1 MSLLIQHRKV
11 GTTEVLDC
19 NGQLTL
25 GDGTAAL
32 RQAIKKSSG
41 NLLLNLSGVTYIDS
55 AGLGELVGS
64 YSTVKEQGRKM
75 KLLNPAKRV
84 DSLLQV
90 TKLYTT
96 FECFT
101 EEQKALESM

>member
-1 MSLLIQHRKV
+1 MSLTIQHRKA
-11 GTTEVLDC
+11 GAIEILDL
-19 NGQLTL
+19 NGDLTL
-25 GDGTAAL
+25 GDGTASL
-32 RQAIKKSSG
+32 RQAISKTKAHLLV
-41 NLLLNLSGVTYIDS
+41 NLAGVHCIDS

-64 YSTVKEQGRKM
+64 YSILQEQGQRM

-101 EEQKALESM
+101 DEQIALGSF

>member
-1 MSLLIQHRKV
+1 
-11 GTTEVLDC
+11 
-19 NGQLTL
+19 
-25 GDGTAAL
+25 
-32 RQAIKKSSG
+32 
-41 NLLLNLSGVTYIDS
+41 
-55 AGLGELVGS
+55 
-64 YSTVKEQGRKM
+64 M

-84 DSLLQV
+84 DSILQV